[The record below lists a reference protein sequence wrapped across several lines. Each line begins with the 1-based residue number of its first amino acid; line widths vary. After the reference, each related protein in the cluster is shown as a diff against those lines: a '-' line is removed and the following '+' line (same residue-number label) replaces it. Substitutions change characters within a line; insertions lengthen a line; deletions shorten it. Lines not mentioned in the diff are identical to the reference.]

1 MGVPV
6 PVPMSILSS
15 CHFLLLNVEIV
26 LMNLKMVEVILVR
39 VLIGTF
45 VSLLLLLLLTL
56 LETTQTRR
64 ADLAHIF
71 NMTYL
76 SKDVF
81 MKNLSVPNC
90 LWNLL

>member
-1 MGVPV
+1 
-6 PVPMSILSS
+6 
-15 CHFLLLNVEIV
+15 
-26 LMNLKMVEVILVR
+26 MNLKMVEVILVR

-56 LETTQTRR
+56 LETTQTRG

-90 LWNLL
+90 L

>member
-1 MGVPV
+1 
-6 PVPMSILSS
+6 
-15 CHFLLLNVEIV
+15 
-26 LMNLKMVEVILVR
+26 MNLKMVEVILVR

-45 VSLLLLLLLTL
+45 VSLLLILLLTL

-81 MKNLSVPNC
+81 MKNLSAPNC
-90 LWNLL
+90 L

>member
-1 MGVPV
+1 
-6 PVPMSILSS
+6 
-15 CHFLLLNVEIV
+15 
-26 LMNLKMVEVILVR
+26 MVEVILVR
-39 VLIGTF
+39 VLIGTGTF

-56 LETTQTRR
+56 LETTQTRG

-90 LWNLL
+90 L